1 MNKKERA
8 QKAVELLEK
17 EYPDAKCS
25 LIYQKPYELLI
36 ATRLSAQCTD
46 ARVNIVTAELFKKY
60 TTLESLA
67 NADIDDLE
75 SIIRPCGLY
84 KTKAKDVKVM
94 CRQLIDNY
102 GSALPNSIEEL
113 TKLSGIGRKTANLIM
128 GDIFGQP
135 AFVCDTH
142 CIRITNLIGLTDSK
156 DPLKVEQQLRNV
168 LPHDK
173 SSDFC
178 HRMVLHGRAVCKARS
193 PMCDKCCVKA
203 VCAHVCKLA

>member
-8 QKAVELLEK
+8 KKAVELLEK

-46 ARVNIVTAELFKKY
+46 ARVNIVTAELFAKY

-67 NADIDDLE
+67 NADIEDLE
-75 SIIRPCGLY
+75 RIIRPCGLY

-94 CRQLIDNY
+94 CNQLINDY
-102 GSALPNSIEEL
+102 DSALPSSIEEL

-142 CIRITNLIGLTDSK
+142 CIRITNLIGLCDSK

-203 VCAHVCKLA
+203 VCAHGCKLA

>member
-8 QKAVELLEK
+8 QIAVELLEK

-46 ARVNIVTAELFKKY
+46 ARVNIVTAELFAKY

-67 NADIDDLE
+67 NADIEDLE
-75 SIIRPCGLY
+75 RIIRPCGLY

-102 GSALPNSIEEL
+102 GSALPDSIDEL

-156 DPLKVEQQLRNV
+156 DPLKVEMQLRKV

-203 VCAHVCKLA
+203 VCAHGCKLA

>member
-8 QKAVELLEK
+8 KKAVELLEK

-46 ARVNIVTAELFKKY
+46 ARVNIVTAELFAKY

-67 NADIDDLE
+67 NADIEDLE
-75 SIIRPCGLY
+75 RIIRPCGLY

-94 CRQLIDNY
+94 CNQLINDY
-102 GSALPNSIEEL
+102 GSALPSSIEEL

-142 CIRITNLIGLTDSK
+142 CIRITNLIGLCDSK

-203 VCAHVCKLA
+203 VCAHGCKLA